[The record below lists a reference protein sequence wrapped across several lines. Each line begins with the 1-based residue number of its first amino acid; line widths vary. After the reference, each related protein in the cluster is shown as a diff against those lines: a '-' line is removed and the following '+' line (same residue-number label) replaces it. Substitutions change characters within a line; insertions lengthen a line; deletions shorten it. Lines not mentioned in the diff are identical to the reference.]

1 MEQPLLRHQ
10 AGQDRERET
19 LEAAF
24 ALLGWDILWK
34 RKGEFIVSKGDRR
47 LSLGLETVRS
57 GLDVDSVELTS
68 VPDVALMLTDL
79 LALAVPERLADSIE
93 LCRPYLRPRLVPPS
107 DLSGPVRGMC
117 RREAWGPLS
126 WGVSIGLRSRRS
138 FVTSR
143 LLDRW
148 GLEYDDLMMLAIGNL
163 NEAFT
168 PDLVCEVS
176 GVEGLSAVMHDR
188 EPAAS
193 AVLLLDQLIPCDGPS
208 LGHVFST
215 PTEATLLA
223 MPVQA
228 GGGADALAL
237 LVQGTY
243 AVAAEHSASLCDQIF
258 WRREATTTLLPM
270 TWVEEGGSRRV
281 HLEAEGEI
289 SHLLRI
295 LGEID

>member
-1 MEQPLLRHQ
+1 MDQHLLHHR
-10 AGQDRERET
+10 AGQDRERKA

-24 ALLGWDILWK
+24 GLLGWDITWK
-34 RKGEFIVSKGDRR
+34 RKGEFIASKADRR
-47 LSLGLETVRS
+47 LSLELETVMS
-57 GLDVDSVELTS
+57 GLGGDSVELATI
-68 VPDVALMLTDL
+68 PNVALMLTDV
-79 LALAVPERLADSIE
+79 LALPIPDVLTDSID

-107 DLSGPVRGMC
+107 DLAGPVRDMC
-117 RREAWGPLS
+117 RRDAWGPLS
-126 WGVSIGLRSRRS
+126 WGVTIGLRSRRS

-148 GLEYDDLMMLAIGNL
+148 GLEFADLMMLATGNL
-163 NEAFT
+163 SEAFT

-176 GVEGLSAVMHDR
+176 GVEGLLAVMHDR

-193 AVLLLDQLIPCDGPS
+193 AVLLLDQLIPYEAAS

-223 MPVQA
+223 MPVRT

-243 AVAAEHSASLCDQIF
+243 AVAAEQGASLSDQIF
-258 WRREATTTLLPM
+258 WRRDGGTTLLPM
-270 TWVEEGGSRRV
+270 TWVEESGSRRV

-289 SHLLRI
+289 SDLLRI
-295 LGEID
+295 LGEIE